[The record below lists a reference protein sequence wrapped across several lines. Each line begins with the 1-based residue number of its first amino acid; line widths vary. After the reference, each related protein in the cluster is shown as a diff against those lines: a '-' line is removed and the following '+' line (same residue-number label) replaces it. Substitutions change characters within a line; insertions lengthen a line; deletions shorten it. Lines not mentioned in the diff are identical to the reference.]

1 MKAVVV
7 AEDGSSASP
16 TSRAGAA
23 RSRSGEFET
32 FECDTV
38 IYALGTRA
46 NPVISR
52 SAPDLAVRGEGYVNA
67 DPKTQATNL
76 PGVFAGGDIVTGGAT
91 VILALGAGRR
101 AARAIEKYL
110 TTKEWPVVLDEEA
123 APGTASRPGPG
134 RGRLHEVPAP
144 LRAGRRGAHLL
155 RRRADHLD
163 LHLLPEGLGRVRV
176 PLRPLPRLRRRPSS
190 WATTSSAR
198 VRGRRRR
205 RSGRP
210 SRSSWAA
217 SPSTPAARRRSRRRT
232 PTSRTSS
239 ASCPRW
245 RRGTWRSSPAATT
258 SQAPEEALTQ
268 TLTPAQVAI
277 FAGADVKDYSGASL
291 LRLAVHLEKR
301 ARAFFLDAGRKFPTG
316 SHEWKLYRELEAEE
330 REHVDMLSTVL
341 ARIVAEKPVVV

>member
-7 AEDGSSASP
+7 EKMQLGEPDKSGRRRPVP
-16 TSRAGAA
+16 T
-23 RSRSGEFET
+23 GEHET

-110 TTKEWPVVLDEEA
+110 TTKEWPVVLEDEA
-123 APGTASRPGPG
+123 APGTAPGPVPG
-134 RGRLHEVPAP
+134 RGRVHEVPAP

-190 WATTSSAR
+190 WATT
-198 VRGRRRR
+198 
-205 RSGRP
+205 
-210 SRSSWAA
+210 
-217 SPSTPAARRRSRRRT
+217 
-232 PTSRTSS
+232 
-239 ASCPRW
+239 
-245 RRGTWRSSPAATT
+245 
-258 SQAPEEALTQ
+258 
-268 TLTPAQVAI
+268 
-277 FAGADVKDYSGASL
+277 
-291 LRLAVHLEKR
+291 
-301 ARAFFLDAGRKFPTG
+301 
-316 SHEWKLYRELEAEE
+316 
-330 REHVDMLSTVL
+330 
-341 ARIVAEKPVVV
+341 